1 MRIAAGI
8 LLIIVGAV
16 VLVGMI
22 IEIIGLMGDFD
33 VHSAFVSILFVSVSP
48 RIIFCGLLVA
58 GGVLC
63 LKRRHWGVCLVSALI
78 TLSLWILPAVAP
90 LAGGDFSIM
99 MWHGWIVVIGTL
111 ISTIF
116 ISLRKKEWQE
126 VSDSVDGKVSYGG

>member
-22 IEIIGLMGDFD
+22 VEVIGLMDDFD
-33 VHSAFVSILFVSVSP
+33 VGSVLVSVLLVSVSP

-78 TLSLWILPAVAP
+78 TLCLWILPTVAP
-90 LAGGDFSIM
+90 LVGGDVSTV
-99 MWHGWIVVIGTL
+99 MWQGWIVVVGSL
-111 ISTIF
+111 ISSIF
-116 ISLRKKEWQE
+116 ISVRKKEWQRIE
-126 VSDSVDGKVSYGG
+126 D

>member
-22 IEIIGLMGDFD
+22 IEVIGLMDGFD
-33 VHSAFVSILFVSVSP
+33 VRSAFVSVLLVSVSP

-78 TLSLWILPAVAP
+78 TLCLWLLPTVAP
-90 LAGGDFSIM
+90 LVSGDFSIM
-99 MWHGWIVVIGTL
+99 MWHGWIVVVGSL
-111 ISTIF
+111 ISSIF
-116 ISLRKKEWQE
+116 IALRKKEWQGIE
-126 VSDSVDGKVSYGG
+126 D